1 MSTVDHAYV
10 HQTLI
15 AVLESSF
22 YSLKEVL
29 GKEHDFKAIS
39 KNWTSS
45 VSPVIMSVNLIT
57 KETPILSDFDF
68 QQTWPF

>member
-1 MSTVDHAYV
+1 MSTVYQAYV

-22 YSLKEVL
+22 HPLKELL

-39 KNWTSS
+39 KTK
-45 VSPVIMSVNLIT
+45 VIVG
-57 KETPILSDFDF
+57 
-68 QQTWPF
+68 